1 MLWTYP
7 SDWKVACN
15 RKRAPLATA
24 WQDRSIGLRC
34 AHSLWASFDRA
45 RRWYD
50 CTKSARPWPS
60 STRNPK
66 EPGSLLVSWMVFPG
80 HLWKRRQT
88 KRFCV
93 PHRRTFAA
101 GCSWVA
107 GCARMKGCALRMVS
121 LLKESQVQL
130 KFSSA
135 PWLVPLDSNSTWWG
149 CLYAHGFTQFNNMG
163 YRFEYWCILS
173 YHYAGEPGSPLI
185 HRQISLIRALAVVS
199 CQVLVGRISKFSW
212 SASFACQLTIKGKK
226 LVQNGTFRRVWNTYG
241 TTRCISH
248 ARPPCPWTS
257 FASISWEAETRRYG
271 HQSRNMICATK
282 SFKIQFNFDS
292 CTLIYLGTDKRV

>member
-1 MLWTYP
+1 MDAMEIPSIKSKHQCGNQFAHGRYLDHFRSTIFSCYEHIITYP

-60 STRNPK
+60 TTRNPK
-66 EPGSLLVSWMVFPG
+66 EPGSLLVSWMAFPG
-80 HLWKRRQT
+80 HLWKKRQT

-107 GCARMKGCALRMVS
+107 GCARMKGCALWMVS

-135 PWLVPLDSNSTWWG
+135 PWLVPLDSNSTGWG
-149 CLYAHGFTQFNNMG
+149 RLLPMDSPSLTTWGTGLNTDV
-163 YRFEYWCILS
+163 YWVI
-173 YHYAGEPGSPLI
+173 
-185 HRQISLIRALAVVS
+185 
-199 CQVLVGRISKFSW
+199 
-212 SASFACQLTIKGKK
+212 T
-226 LVQNGTFRRVWNTYG
+226 
-241 TTRCISH
+241 
-248 ARPPCPWTS
+248 
-257 FASISWEAETRRYG
+257 
-271 HQSRNMICATK
+271 M
-282 SFKIQFNFDS
+282 
-292 CTLIYLGTDKRV
+292 